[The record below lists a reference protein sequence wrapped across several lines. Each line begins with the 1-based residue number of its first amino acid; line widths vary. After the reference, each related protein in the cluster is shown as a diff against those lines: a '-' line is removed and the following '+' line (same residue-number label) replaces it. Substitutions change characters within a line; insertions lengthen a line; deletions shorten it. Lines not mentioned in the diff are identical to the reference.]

1 MQEVT
6 GHTSPPAWDL
16 WKPFTYCSIEENS
29 FRDLTVLIFER
40 WYSFFH
46 IADQDTARYS
56 LCSARENNC
65 VSWAEPLGSFVYT
78 VYSIF
83 VFRWLFIAI
92 EYQTNWQGTSDD
104 LAEGNTSL
112 RLVFLVPFLQMTAPQ
127 LLYSTCEDGSGNS
140 SISN

>member
-1 MQEVT
+1 M
-6 GHTSPPAWDL
+6 
-16 WKPFTYCSIEENS
+16 
-29 FRDLTVLIFER
+29 
-40 WYSFFH
+40 
-46 IADQDTARYS
+46 DQDTARYS

-92 EYQTNWQGTSDD
+92 EYQTNWQGTSDE
-104 LAEGNTSL
+104 LAEGNTSP

-127 LLYSTCEDGSGNS
+127 LLYSTYEDGSGNS